1 MERESD
7 IGCGV
12 DVGKWSH
19 HFTAI
24 DGRTGEVL
32 LDARV
37 GQDEREI
44 RDALGGLARAGRT
57 MVVVDQPGSMSAL
70 LLAVADDM
78 GIPRGFITPRAMAQA
93 IGMCGGEVKTDA
105 HDAFVIAEVSA
116 GLPRLVKPVG
126 AKSGAC
132 LRLASLMSYDCEL
145 TEEATRAGNRLH
157 DLLLS
162 TCPALEAHL
171 AGKRLQSQ
179 LYLTVLARYGGCHG
193 LKKAGRGNVRRW
205 AKARRGMGP
214 AALTKIDELFEVV
227 SRQTVSLPG
236 TAGTEELVKLE
247 ASYLLA
253 TLKSRKEVAA
263 KRDEA
268 LSAMPEAQILMT

>member
-1 MERESD
+1 M
-7 IGCGV
+7 
-12 DVGKWSH
+12 
-19 HFTAI
+19 
-24 DGRTGEVL
+24 
-32 LDARV
+32 
-37 GQDEREI
+37 
-44 RDALGGLARAGRT
+44 
-57 MVVVDQPGSMSAL
+57 
-70 LLAVADDM
+70 
-78 GIPRGFITPRAMAQA
+78 
-93 IGMCGGEVKTDA
+93 
-105 HDAFVIAEVSA
+105 IAEVSA
-116 GLPRLVKPVG
+116 SLPRLVKPVG

-132 LRLASLMSYDCEL
+132 LRLASLMSYDREL

-193 LKKAGRGNVRRW
+193 LEKAARGNVRRW

-268 LSAMPEAQILMT
+268 LSAMPEAQILMTLPGLGAVTCATFLSEVGDDGALRHQAARRQPQAQAGPRAVGEQVHALLRRVKGVLRQEEGRGAQLRIGHHRPCEKEAERHVRDAA